1 MLSNGRARV
10 LFGSRPWVFNVKA
23 LRFIS
28 RSSRQSSGE
37 YCCILLCLSD
47 ILSLC
52 VCVRARA
59 RVVMCACVRVCV
71 CAFARVRVCA
81 CARVCVNSH
90 ILRCMLYDNQQE
102 TIRGD
107 VEHFVQ
113 SPIL

>member
-52 VCVRARA
+52 MCVCVRVRARA
-59 RVVMCACVRVCV
+59 RVVMCACV
-71 CAFARVRVCA
+71 RVRVCA